1 MQYDDDG
8 YLPQAMINYLAR
20 LGWSHGDDELYTR
33 EQLIDWFDTR
43 HLNKSAAQWDPKK
56 LNWVNAHYIKALD
69 SAELAA
75 NVAPRIR
82 KIGGNPDAAD
92 LEAIMML
99 LKDRAETLNQL
110 AEGAMLFCGPSEN
123 GRAAWRERG

>member
-1 MQYDDDG
+1 MIRGPDGEKLSKRHGAVNVMQYDDDG

-56 LNWVNAHYIKALD
+56 LNWVNAHSKKALD
-69 SAELAA
+69 SAELE
-75 NVAPRIR
+75 I
-82 KIGGNPDAAD
+82 
-92 LEAIMML
+92 
-99 LKDRAETLNQL
+99 
-110 AEGAMLFCGPSEN
+110 
-123 GRAAWRERG
+123 GRASCRARG